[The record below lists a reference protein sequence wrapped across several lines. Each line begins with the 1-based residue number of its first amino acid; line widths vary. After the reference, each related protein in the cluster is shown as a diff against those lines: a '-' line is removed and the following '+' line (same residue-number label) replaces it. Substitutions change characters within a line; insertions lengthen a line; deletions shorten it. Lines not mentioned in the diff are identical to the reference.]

1 MQEIKFYHSQRSAVV
16 IAIVYGLLFIL
27 SFTVTSVFLSDL
39 IHDLTSSKAIILV
52 GLSIFPITLTA
63 LFGWQF
69 IKNLKNN
76 KPLCTLTPSEF
87 IYTEFYYKTTTTK
100 RIPIGNIKKV
110 KMRKTLIDRKITI
123 SLELYNHTNLLKL
136 TYLTGFLTEKDKKI
150 LMEELEKRISM
161 RGYL

>member
-27 SFTVTSVFLSDL
+27 SFTVTSLFLSDL

-123 SLELYNHTNLLKL
+123 SLELYNQTNLLKL

>member
-1 MQEIKFYHSQRSAVV
+1 MQEIKFYHSQRSSVV

-27 SFTVTSVFLSDL
+27 SFTVTSLFLSDL

-123 SLELYNHTNLLKL
+123 SLELYNNTNLLKL
-136 TYLTGFLTEKDKKI
+136 TYLTSFLTEKDKKI